1 MTTVFD
7 ELIWARK
14 YEPKTIDDY
23 VGNEEFIAKVKYWIE
38 TNSVPNLILY
48 SEKSGTGKCL
58 DFSEEVTIEIE
69 LTESELKLLSAF
81 IV

>member
-1 MTTVFD
+1 MSKLEET
-7 ELIWARK
+7 LWARK

-23 VGNEEFIAKVKYWIE
+23 VGNEEFIAKVKHWIE
-38 TNSVPNLILY
+38 IGDVQNLILY

-81 IV
+81 VV